1 MVVDWSGDSAMPSK
15 YKANVNFENLSSL
28 SYMLPRRIKESLWIP
43 GIKNLSGSIQA
54 ENGTGHLTLNSTNTD
69 IALPGLFAV
78 ASFHF
83 DELAAKGSWDIN
95 DKINS
100 RLTT

>member
-28 SYMLPRRIKESLWIP
+28 SYVAPKDKESLWIP

-69 IALPGLFAV
+69 IALGRCLRCQLPL
-78 ASFHF
+78 
-83 DELAAKGSWDIN
+83 
-95 DKINS
+95 
-100 RLTT
+100 